1 MEHSG
6 TVHAL
11 DADQP
16 VHLQVDG
23 REVANYVW
31 RSELPASTAPRPFLH
46 PVRTLA
52 GTVVTDAR
60 PHSHTHQLGIS
71 IAAPDIGGRNF
82 WGGRTFVAGHGP
94 AWLDDHGAQR
104 HRRWLRHTE
113 SELAH
118 TLHWVDQEGAAL
130 LSERRAIACVPL
142 TSEAWTLSV
151 QTRLTNATDRP
162 LPIRSPA
169 SLGRVGAGYGGFFWR
184 GPAIHGQVRV
194 QSPAGTGVRAV
205 HGTTAPWLT
214 VSGAGDGASNS
225 SAAWTMLFVPADA
238 TTAQDRWFVRAR
250 DYLGVGSSLTWDRPL
265 VLEPGEQIERHILAV
280 VADGNLTQDAAAA
293 LADAARPAP

>member
-6 TVHAL
+6 TVREL

-16 VHLQVDG
+16 VRLQVDG
-23 REVANYVW
+23 REVASYVW

-104 HRRWLRHTE
+104 HLKWLRRTD

-118 TLHWVDQEGAAL
+118 TLHWVDRDGAAL
-130 LSERRAIACVPL
+130 LSERRAIGCVPL
-142 TSEAWTLSV
+142 TPDAWTLSV
-151 QTRLTNATDRP
+151 QTRLANATDRP

-169 SLGRVGAGYGGFFWR
+169 ALGRVGAGYGGFFWR
-184 GPAIHGQVRV
+184 GPAVNGQVRV

-205 HGTTAPWLT
+205 HGTTAPWLA
-214 VSGAGDGASNS
+214 VSGTSIDAQ
-225 SAAWTMLFVPADA
+225 WTMLFVPADT
-238 TTAQDRWFVRAR
+238 TTAQDKWFVRAR

-280 VADGNLTQDAAAA
+280 VADGNLTEDAAAA
-293 LADAARPAP
+293 LAEAARPPA

>member
-6 TVHAL
+6 TTRSMVADRPP
-11 DADQP
+11 DA
-16 VHLQVDG
+16 VRLQVDG
-23 REVANYVW
+23 RDVASYVW
-31 RSELPASTAPRPFLH
+31 RSQLPASTAPRPFLH

-52 GTVVTDAR
+52 GCLVTDAR

-104 HRRWLRHTE
+104 HRRWLRHTDA
-113 SELAH
+113 ELAH
-118 TLHWVDQEGAAL
+118 TLQWVDADGAAL
-130 LSERRAIACVPL
+130 LRERRSIECVPL
-142 TSEAWTLSV
+142 RDDAWVLGF

-169 SLGRVGAGYGGFFWR
+169 ALGRVGAGYGGFFWR
-184 GPAIHGQVRV
+184 GPAATEEVRV
-194 QSPAGTGVRAV
+194 LSPAGSGVRAV
-205 HGTTAPWLT
+205 HGTTAPWVA
-214 VSGAGDGASNS
+214 VSGADRERRE
-225 SAAWTMLFVPADA
+225 WTMLFLPADA
-238 TTAQDRWFVRAR
+238 TTAGDRWFVRAR

-265 VLEPGEQIERHILAV
+265 VLEPGARITRHILAV
-280 VADGNLTQDAAAA
+280 VADGTFSADAAAA
-293 LADAARPAP
+293 LADAARPV

>member
-6 TVHAL
+6 TVREL

-16 VHLQVDG
+16 VRLQVDG
-23 REVANYVW
+23 REVASYVW

-82 WGGRTFVAGHGP
+82 WGGRTFVAGRGP

-104 HRRWLRHTE
+104 HRRWLRHTD
-113 SELAH
+113 SALAH
-118 TLHWVDQEGAAL
+118 TLHWVDREGAAL
-130 LSERRAIACVPL
+130 LSERRAITCVPL
-142 TSEAWTLSV
+142 TPDAWTLSV
-151 QTRLTNATDRP
+151 QTRLANATDRP

-169 SLGRVGAGYGGFFWR
+169 ALGRVGAGYGGFFWR
-184 GPAIHGQVRV
+184 GPAVTGPVRV
-194 QSPAGTGVRAV
+194 ESPAGTGVRAV
-205 HGTTAPWLT
+205 HGTTAPWLA
-214 VSGAGDGASNS
+214 VSGTSIEAQ
-225 SAAWTMLFVPADA
+225 WTMVFMPADA
-238 TTAQDRWFVRAR
+238 TTAQDKWFVRAR

-265 VLEPGEQIERHILAV
+265 VLEPGELIERHILAV
-280 VADGNLTQDAAAA
+280 VADGNLTEDAAAA
-293 LADAARPAP
+293 LAEAARPPA

>member
-6 TVHAL
+6 TVREL

-16 VHLQVDG
+16 VRLQVDG
-23 REVANYVW
+23 REVASYVW

-71 IAAPDIGGRNF
+71 IAAPDIGGQNF

-94 AWLDDHGAQR
+94 AWLDDHGTQR
-104 HRRWLRHTE
+104 HQRWLRHTD

-118 TLHWVDQEGAAL
+118 TLHWVDREGAAL

-142 TSEAWTLSV
+142 TPDAWTLSV
-151 QTRLTNATDRP
+151 QTRLANATDRP

-169 SLGRVGAGYGGFFWR
+169 ALGRVGAGYGGFFWR
-184 GPAIHGQVRV
+184 GPAANGQVRV

-214 VSGAGDGASNS
+214 VSGASTNAQ
-225 SAAWTMLFVPADA
+225 WTMLFVPADA
-238 TTAQDRWFVRAR
+238 TTAQDKWFVRAR

-280 VADGNLTQDAAAA
+280 VADGNLTEDAAAA
-293 LADAARPAP
+293 LAEAARPPA

>member
-6 TVHAL
+6 TARAL
-11 DADQP
+11 HADQP
-16 VHLQVDG
+16 LRLQVHGHD
-23 REVANYVW
+23 VADYVW
-31 RSELPASTAPRPFLH
+31 RSDLPASTAPRPYLH

-52 GTVVTDAR
+52 GTTVTDAR

-94 AWLDDHGAQR
+94 AWLDDHGAQH

-118 TLHWVDQEGAAL
+118 TLHWVDGQGAAL
-130 LSERRAIACVPL
+130 LSERRAIACAPL
-142 TSEAWTLSV
+142 TSDAWTLSV

-169 SLGRVGAGYGGFFWR
+169 SLGRAGAGYGGFFWR
-184 GPAIHGQVRV
+184 GPAVNGQVRV

-205 HGTTAPWLT
+205 HGTTAPWIT
-214 VSGAGDGASNS
+214 VSGHSP
-225 SAAWTMLFVPADA
+225 SAPWTMLFAPADA

-265 VLEPGEQIERHILAV
+265 VLEPGQHIERHILAV

-293 LADAARPAP
+293 LADAARPPA

>member
-6 TVHAL
+6 TVREL

-16 VHLQVDG
+16 VRLQVDG
-23 REVANYVW
+23 REVASYVW

-104 HRRWLRHTE
+104 HRKWLRHTD

-118 TLHWVDQEGAAL
+118 TLHWVDRDGAAL
-130 LSERRAIACVPL
+130 LSERRAIGCVPL
-142 TSEAWTLSV
+142 TPDAWTLSV

-169 SLGRVGAGYGGFFWR
+169 ALGRVGAGYGGFFWR
-184 GPAIHGQVRV
+184 GPAVNGQVRV

-205 HGTTAPWLT
+205 HGATAPWLA
-214 VSGAGDGASNS
+214 VSGTSIDAQ
-225 SAAWTMLFVPADA
+225 WTMLFVPADA
-238 TTAQDRWFVRAR
+238 TTAQDKWFVRAR

-280 VADGNLTQDAAAA
+280 VADGNLTEDAAAA
-293 LADAARPAP
+293 LAEAARPPA

>member
-6 TVHAL
+6 TVREL

-16 VHLQVDG
+16 VRLQVDG
-23 REVANYVW
+23 REVASYVW

-104 HRRWLRHTE
+104 HLKWLRHTD

-118 TLHWVDQEGAAL
+118 TLHWVDRDGAAL
-130 LSERRAIACVPL
+130 LSERRAIGCVPL
-142 TSEAWTLSV
+142 TPDAWTLSV

-169 SLGRVGAGYGGFFWR
+169 ALGRVGAGYGGFFWR
-184 GPAIHGQVRV
+184 GPAVNGQVRV

-205 HGTTAPWLT
+205 HGTTAPWLA
-214 VSGAGDGASNS
+214 VSGTSIDAQ
-225 SAAWTMLFVPADA
+225 WTMLFVPADT
-238 TTAQDRWFVRAR
+238 TTAQDKWFVRAR

-280 VADGNLTQDAAAA
+280 VADGNLTEDAAAA
-293 LADAARPAP
+293 LAEAARPPA

>member
-6 TVHAL
+6 TVRAL

-16 VHLQVDG
+16 VPLQVDG
-23 REVANYVW
+23 REVASYVW

-52 GTVVTDAR
+52 GCIVTEAR

-94 AWLDDHGAQR
+94 AWLDDHGAQQ
-104 HRRWLRHTE
+104 HRRWLRHTDA
-113 SELAH
+113 ELAH
-118 TLHWVDQEGAAL
+118 TLHWVDQDGVAM

-142 TSEAWTLSV
+142 ASNAWTLSV
-151 QTRLTNATDRP
+151 QTRLTNATGQP
-162 LPIRSPA
+162 LQIRSPA
-169 SLGRVGAGYGGFFWR
+169 ALGRVGAGYGGFFWR
-184 GPAIHGQVRV
+184 GPAPYGQIRV

-205 HGTTAPWLT
+205 HGTTAPWLS
-214 VSGAGDGASNS
+214 VSGADQDGRE
-225 SAAWTMLFVPADA
+225 WTMLFVPADA

-280 VADGNLTQDAAAA
+280 VADGNLTEDAAAA
-293 LADAARPAP
+293 LAEAARPPA

>member
-6 TVHAL
+6 TVREL

-16 VHLQVDG
+16 VRLQVDG
-23 REVANYVW
+23 REVASYVW

-82 WGGRTFVAGHGP
+82 WGGRTFVAGRGP

-104 HRRWLRHTE
+104 HRRWLRHTD
-113 SELAH
+113 SALAH
-118 TLHWVDQEGAAL
+118 TLHWVDREGAAL
-130 LSERRAIACVPL
+130 LSERRAITCVPL
-142 TSEAWTLSV
+142 TPDAWTLSV
-151 QTRLTNATDRP
+151 QTRLANATDRP

-169 SLGRVGAGYGGFFWR
+169 ALGRVGAGYGGFFWR
-184 GPAIHGQVRV
+184 GPAVTGPVRV

-205 HGTTAPWLT
+205 HGTTARWLA
-214 VSGAGDGASNS
+214 VSGTTIDAQ
-225 SAAWTMLFVPADA
+225 WTMLFMPADA
-238 TTAQDRWFVRAR
+238 TTAQDKWFVRAR

-265 VLEPGEQIERHILAV
+265 VLEPGELIERHILAV
-280 VADGNLTQDAAAA
+280 VADGNLTEDAAAA
-293 LADAARPAP
+293 LAEAARPPA

>member
-6 TVHAL
+6 TGRSVVAERPP
-11 DADQP
+11 DT
-16 VHLQVDG
+16 VRLQVDG
-23 REVANYVW
+23 REVASYVW
-31 RSELPASTAPRPFLH
+31 RSELPASISPRPFLH
-46 PVRTLA
+46 PVRTL
-52 GTVVTDAR
+52 GGVLVTDAR

-104 HRRWLRHTE
+104 HRRWLRHAD

-118 TLHWVDQEGAAL
+118 TLQWVDRDSDEL
-130 LSERRAIACVPL
+130 LRERRSIVCAPL
-142 TSEAWTLSV
+142 TSDAWTLAV
-151 QTRLTNATDRP
+151 RTRLTNATDRP
-162 LPIRSPA
+162 LTIRSPA
-169 SLGRVGAGYGGFFWR
+169 ALGRVGAGYGGFFWR
-184 GPAIHGQVRV
+184 GPAMTGQVRV

-205 HGTTAPWLT
+205 HGTTAAWLA
-214 VSGAGDGASNS
+214 VSGAD
-225 SAAWTMLFVPADA
+225 AAEREWTMVFAPADA

-265 VLEPGEQIERHILAV
+265 VLDAGESIERHILAV
-280 VADGNLTQDAAAA
+280 VADGTLDESAAAA
-293 LADAARPAP
+293 LATEARST

>member
-6 TVHAL
+6 TVREL

-16 VHLQVDG
+16 VRLQVDG
-23 REVANYVW
+23 REVASYVW

-104 HRRWLRHTE
+104 HLKWLRRTD

-118 TLHWVDQEGAAL
+118 TLHWVDRDGAAL
-130 LSERRAIACVPL
+130 LSERRAIGCVPL
-142 TSEAWTLSV
+142 TPDAWTLSV

-169 SLGRVGAGYGGFFWR
+169 ALGRVGAGYGGFFWR
-184 GPAIHGQVRV
+184 GPAVDGQVRV

-205 HGTTAPWLT
+205 HGTTAPWLA
-214 VSGAGDGASNS
+214 VSGTSIDAQ
-225 SAAWTMLFVPADA
+225 WTMLFVPADR
-238 TTAQDRWFVRAR
+238 TTAQDKWFVRAR

-280 VADGNLTQDAAAA
+280 VADGNLTEDAAAA
-293 LADAARPAP
+293 LAEAARPPA

>member
-6 TVHAL
+6 TVREL

-16 VHLQVDG
+16 VRLQVDG
-23 REVANYVW
+23 REVASYVW

-104 HRRWLRHTE
+104 HLKWLRRTD

-118 TLHWVDQEGAAL
+118 TLHWVDRDGAAL
-130 LSERRAIACVPL
+130 LSERRAIGCVPL
-142 TSEAWTLSV
+142 TPDAWTLSV

-169 SLGRVGAGYGGFFWR
+169 ALGRVGAGYGGFFWR
-184 GPAIHGQVRV
+184 GPAVNGQVRV

-205 HGTTAPWLT
+205 HGATAPWLA
-214 VSGAGDGASNS
+214 VSGTSIDAQ
-225 SAAWTMLFVPADA
+225 WTMLFVPADA
-238 TTAQDRWFVRAR
+238 TTAQDKWFVRAR

-280 VADGNLTQDAAAA
+280 VADGNLTEDAAAA
-293 LADAARPAP
+293 LAEAARPPA

>member
-6 TVHAL
+6 TVREL

-16 VHLQVDG
+16 VRLQVDG
-23 REVANYVW
+23 REVASYVW

-104 HRRWLRHTE
+104 HQRWLRHTD

-118 TLHWVDQEGAAL
+118 TLHWVDREGAAL

-142 TSEAWTLSV
+142 TPDAWTLSV
-151 QTRLTNATDRP
+151 QTRLANATDRP

-169 SLGRVGAGYGGFFWR
+169 ALGRVGAGYGGFFWR
-184 GPAIHGQVRV
+184 GPAVNGQVRV

-205 HGTTAPWLT
+205 HGTTASWLT
-214 VSGAGDGASNS
+214 VSGTSMEAQ
-225 SAAWTMLFVPADA
+225 WTMLFVPADA
-238 TTAQDRWFVRAR
+238 TTAQDKWFVRAR

-280 VADGNLTQDAAAA
+280 VADGNLTEDAAAA
-293 LADAARPAP
+293 LAEAARPPA

>member
-6 TVHAL
+6 TATVAERPEAL
-11 DADQP
+11 L
-16 VHLQVDG
+16 LQVDG
-23 REVANYVW
+23 REVASYVW
-31 RSELPASTAPRPFLH
+31 RSRLPASTAPRPFLH

-52 GTVVTDAR
+52 GTLVTDAR

-118 TLHWVDQEGAAL
+118 TLNWVDRDGSAL
-130 LSERRAIACVPL
+130 LGERRVISCGPL
-142 TSEAWTLSV
+142 SPEAWVLQV
-151 QTRLTNATDRP
+151 RTRLQNATDNP
-162 LPIRSPA
+162 LQIRSPA
-169 SLGRVGAGYGGFFWR
+169 ALGRVGAGYGGFFWR
-184 GPAIHGQVRV
+184 GPARTERVRV
-194 QSPAGTGVRAV
+194 LSPGGTGVRAV
-205 HGTTAPWLT
+205 HGTTAPWVAVAGADAEGRDWT
-214 VSGAGDGASNS
+214 VVFA
-225 SAAWTMLFVPADA
+225 PADA
-238 TTAQDRWFVRAR
+238 ETAGDRWFVRAR

-265 VLEPGEQIERHILAV
+265 VLEPGESLARHILAV
-280 VADGNLTQDAAAA
+280 VADGTLTEDAAAA
-293 LADAARPAP
+293 LADRARPAP

>member
-6 TVHAL
+6 TARSVVAERP
-11 DADQP
+11 DVAR
-16 VHLQVDG
+16 LQVDG
-23 REVANYVW
+23 HEVASYVW
-31 RSELPASTAPRPFLH
+31 RSELPASSAPRPFLH
-46 PVRTLA
+46 PVRTL
-52 GTVVTDAR
+52 GGCLVTDAR

-104 HRRWLRHTE
+104 HQRWLRHTE

-118 TLHWVDQEGAAL
+118 TLQWVDGDGAAL
-130 LSERRAIACVPL
+130 LTERRSIACAPL
-142 TSEAWTLSV
+142 SSSAWTLAV
-151 QTRLTNATDRP
+151 RTRLVNATDRP

-169 SLGRVGAGYGGFFWR
+169 ALGRVGAGYGGFFWR
-184 GPAIHGQVRV
+184 GPVSTGVVRV

-205 HGTTAPWLT
+205 HGTTAPWLS
-214 VSGAGDGASNS
+214 VSGARDGRE
-225 SAAWTMLFVPADA
+225 WTMVFAPADA
-238 TTAQDRWFVRAR
+238 TTARDRWFVRAR

-265 VLEPGEQIERHILAV
+265 VLEPGEPIERHILVV
-280 VADGNLTQDAAAA
+280 VADGSLTEDAAAA
-293 LADAARPAP
+293 LATEARSS

>member
-6 TVHAL
+6 TGRSMVAERPP
-11 DADQP
+11 DA
-16 VHLQVDG
+16 VRLQVDG
-23 REVANYVW
+23 REVASYVW
-31 RSELPASTAPRPFLH
+31 RSELPASIAPRPFLH
-46 PVRTLA
+46 PVRTL
-52 GTVVTDAR
+52 GGCVVTEAR

-94 AWLDDHGAQR
+94 AWLDDHGSQR

-118 TLHWVDQEGAAL
+118 TLHWVDREGAAL
-130 LSERRAIACVPL
+130 LRERRAIACVPL
-142 TSEAWTLSV
+142 AANAWTLAV
-151 QTRLTNATDRP
+151 QTRLTNATDLP
-162 LPIRSPA
+162 LQIRSPA
-169 SLGRVGAGYGGFFWR
+169 ALGRVGAGYGGFFWR
-184 GPAIHGQVRV
+184 GPATTGPVTV

-205 HGTTAPWLT
+205 HGTTAPWLS
-214 VSGAGDGASNS
+214 VSGADQQGHE
-225 SAAWTMLFVPADA
+225 WTMLFVPADA

-265 VLEPGEQIERHILAV
+265 VLEPGDQIERHILAV
-280 VADGNLTQDAAAA
+280 VVDGTLTEDAAAA
-293 LADAARPAP
+293 LATRARPA

>member
-6 TVHAL
+6 TLPAL

-16 VHLQVDG
+16 LSLRVDG
-23 REVANYVW
+23 HEVAHYVW
-31 RSELPASTAPRPFLH
+31 HSDLPASTAPRPYLH
-46 PVRTLA
+46 PVRTHA
-52 GTVVTDAR
+52 GTTVTDVR

-94 AWLDDHGAQR
+94 AWLDDHGAQH
-104 HRRWLRHTE
+104 HRRWLRHTP

-118 TLHWVDQEGAAL
+118 TLNWVDRDGAAL
-130 LSERRAIACVPL
+130 LSEQRTITCRPL
-142 TSEAWTLSV
+142 TADAWTLAV
-151 QTRLTNATDRP
+151 QTRLANATDRP
-162 LPIRSPA
+162 LTIRSPA
-169 SLGRVGAGYGGFFWR
+169 ALGRVGAGYGGFFWR
-184 GPAIHGQVRV
+184 GPAITGPVHV

-214 VSGAGDGASNS
+214 VSGTSGDAP
-225 SAAWTMLFVPADA
+225 WTMLFAPADT
-238 TTAQDRWFVRAR
+238 TTARDRWFVRAR

-265 VLEPGEQIERHILAV
+265 VLAPGEHLQRHILAV
-280 VADGNLTQDAAAA
+280 VADGIPTEDAAAA
-293 LADAARPAP
+293 LADAARPPA

>member
-6 TVHAL
+6 TVREL

-16 VHLQVDG
+16 VRLQVDG
-23 REVANYVW
+23 REVASYVW

-104 HRRWLRHTE
+104 HRRWLRHTD

-118 TLHWVDQEGAAL
+118 TLHWVDRDGAAL

-142 TSEAWTLSV
+142 TSDAWTLSV
-151 QTRLTNATDRP
+151 QTRLANATDRP

-169 SLGRVGAGYGGFFWR
+169 ALGRVGAGYGGFFWR
-184 GPAIHGQVRV
+184 GPAVNGQVRV
-194 QSPAGTGVRAV
+194 QSPAGAGVRAV

-214 VSGAGDGASNS
+214 VSGTSTDAE
-225 SAAWTMLFVPADA
+225 WTMLFMPADA
-238 TTAQDRWFVRAR
+238 TTAQDKWFVRAR

-265 VLEPGEQIERHILAV
+265 VLAPGEQIERHILAV
-280 VADGNLTQDAAAA
+280 VADGNLTEDAAAA
-293 LADAARPAP
+293 LAEAARPPA

>member
-6 TVHAL
+6 TARAL

-16 VHLQVDG
+16 LRLQVDG
-23 REVANYVW
+23 RDVADYVW
-31 RSELPASTAPRPFLH
+31 HSDLPASTAPRPYLH
-46 PVRTLA
+46 PVRTLT
-52 GTVVTDAR
+52 GTTVTDAR

-94 AWLDDHGAQR
+94 AWLDNHGAQ
-104 HRRWLRHTE
+104 HHQRWLRHTE

-118 TLHWVDQEGAAL
+118 TLRWVDGQGAAL
-130 LSERRAIACVPL
+130 LSERRAITCVPL
-142 TSEAWTLSV
+142 TSDAWTLAV

-184 GPAIHGQVRV
+184 GPAVNGQVRV

-214 VSGAGDGASNS
+214 VSGTSGG
-225 SAAWTMLFVPADA
+225 AAWTMLFVPADA

-265 VLEPGEQIERHILAV
+265 VLEPGEHLERHILAV
-280 VADGNLTQDAAAA
+280 VADGNLSEDAAAA
-293 LADAARPAP
+293 LAEAARPPA

>member
-6 TVHAL
+6 TVREL

-16 VHLQVDG
+16 VRLQVDG
-23 REVANYVW
+23 REVASYVW

-82 WGGRTFVAGHGP
+82 WGGRTFVAGRGP

-104 HRRWLRHTE
+104 HRRWLRHTD
-113 SELAH
+113 SALAH
-118 TLHWVDQEGAAL
+118 TLHWVDREGAAL
-130 LSERRAIACVPL
+130 LSERRAITCVPL
-142 TSEAWTLSV
+142 TPDAWTLSV
-151 QTRLTNATDRP
+151 QTRLANATDRP

-169 SLGRVGAGYGGFFWR
+169 ALGRVGAGYGGFFWR
-184 GPAIHGQVRV
+184 GPAVTGPVRV

-205 HGTTAPWLT
+205 HGTTAPWLA
-214 VSGAGDGASNS
+214 VSGTSIDAQ
-225 SAAWTMLFVPADA
+225 WTMVFLPADT
-238 TTAQDRWFVRAR
+238 TTAQDKWFVRAR

-265 VLEPGEQIERHILAV
+265 VLEPGELIERHILAV
-280 VADGNLTQDAAAA
+280 VADGNLTEDAAAA
-293 LADAARPAP
+293 LAEAARPPA

>member
-6 TVHAL
+6 TVREL

-16 VHLQVDG
+16 VRLQVDG
-23 REVANYVW
+23 REVASYVW

-104 HRRWLRHTE
+104 HRRWLRHTD

-118 TLHWVDQEGAAL
+118 TLHWVDRDGAAL

-142 TSEAWTLSV
+142 TSDAWTLSV
-151 QTRLTNATDRP
+151 QTRLANATGRP

-169 SLGRVGAGYGGFFWR
+169 ALGRVGAGYGGFFWR
-184 GPAIHGQVRV
+184 GPAVNGQVRV
-194 QSPAGTGVRAV
+194 QSPAGAGVRAV

-214 VSGAGDGASNS
+214 VSGTSTDAE
-225 SAAWTMLFVPADA
+225 WTMLFVPADA
-238 TTAQDRWFVRAR
+238 TTAQDKWFVRAR

-265 VLEPGEQIERHILAV
+265 VLAPGEQIERQILAV
-280 VADGNLTQDAAAA
+280 VADGNLTEDAAAA
-293 LADAARPAP
+293 LAEAARPPA